1 MTNGGPEYSELRP
14 CTNCKDEVASF
25 RLLNSSWGD
34 CAERKPWQHVA
45 KGEKVRGR
53 KFESKD
59 KPLQDFCGRLGTPEK
74 GLGKT
79 NRKLS

>member
-1 MTNGGPEYSELRP
+1 MSIKLAFALAF
-14 CTNCKDEVASF
+14 VSVF
-25 RLLNSSWGD
+25 
-34 CAERKPWQHVA
+34 A

-74 GLGKT
+74 GLG
-79 NRKLS
+79 